1 MIPLNQRA
9 LTALPAGKNLFSYD
23 RSQVRAGI
31 VHLSVGNF
39 HRAHQAW
46 YVDQLLNHSGN
57 THWGICGV
65 GLLDDENE
73 CLKRDVFAAQDNLY
87 TLTRYKND
95 GSETHQIIGSIVSY
109 LFAPDDRRAVLERM
123 AAPEIRIVSM
133 TITEGG
139 YNQEPGTGRYRL
151 DHPATQAE
159 LADPDHPHSAF
170 GFIVAALKLR
180 RARGIAPFTVLS
192 CDNLR
197 HNGRITHQAV
207 VAHAEALDPE
217 LAAWIEEN
225 VTFPNAMVDRIT
237 PAVLKE
243 DALPIDE
250 ASGIQDALPVISE
263 DFAQWVIEDRFVNGR
278 PYLEEVGVQFVEDVG
293 PYELMKVRMLNAAH
307 SVLAYPG
314 QLAGFND
321 VRDAITNPSI
331 RELVDIFLRRDVAPT
346 LPAPKGMDLDI
357 YRATIIK
364 RFSNPHI
371 IDRLP
376 RITGDG
382 WSKLATF
389 LAPTFNHVV
398 EEDGDVTRM
407 VFVLACFTRYLR
419 GVTDDGQEFE
429 PFEPQMPDAER
440 EASRHDALSLSV
452 FQHFNLH
459 QRPPIMSEIRRWEER
474 IERHGTLKALER
486 LLDG

>member
-9 LTALPAGKNLFSYD
+9 LSSLPSGTNHFNYD

-46 YVDQLLNHSGN
+46 YIDQLLNHSGN

-65 GLLDDENE
+65 GLIDDENE
-73 CLKRDVFAAQDNLY
+73 RLKRDVFAAQDNLY
-87 TLTRYKND
+87 TLTRYRND
-95 GSETHQIIGSIVSY
+95 GSEAHQIIGSIVSY
-109 LFAPDDRRAVLERM
+109 FFAPDDKSAVLEKM
-123 AAPEIRIVSM
+123 AAPETRIVSM

-139 YNQEPGTGRYRL
+139 YNQEPGTGQYKL
-151 DHPATQAE
+151 DNPTTQAE
-159 LADPDHPHSAF
+159 LAVPNQPHSAF

-180 RARGIAPFTVLS
+180 RARGLAPFTVMS

-207 VAHAEALDPE
+207 VAHARALDPD
-217 LAAWIEEN
+217 LAIWIEDN
-225 VTFPNAMVDRIT
+225 VSFPNSMVDRIT

-243 DALPIDE
+243 DAVVIDE

-278 PYLEEVGVQFVEDVG
+278 PYLEEVGVQFVDDVG
-293 PYELMKVRMLNAAH
+293 PFELVKVRMLNAAH

-314 QLAGFND
+314 QLAGYSN
-321 VRDAITNPSI
+321 VRETISDPSI
-331 RELVDIFLRRDVAPT
+331 RELVDLFLRRDVTPT
-346 LPAPKGMDLDI
+346 LPVPKGMDLDV

-389 LAPTFNHVV
+389 LAPTFNQVV
-398 EEDGDVTRM
+398 EGEEDASRM
-407 VFVLACFTRYLR
+407 IFVLACFLRYLR
-419 GVTDDGQEFE
+419 GIADDGKKFE
-429 PFEPQMPDAER
+429 PYEPQFPAAER
-440 EASRHDALSLSV
+440 AVSIEDASSLSV
-452 FQHFNLH
+452 FQHFNLQH
-459 QRPPIMSEIRRWEER
+459 HPSIVSEIRRWDDR
-474 IERHGTLKALER
+474 IGRLGTLKALER
-486 LLDG
+486 LLDN